1 MPIFSIVIG
10 RMVNTLGYGTPEGL
24 TAELNQTTLFFL
36 YLAIA
41 SFVVCYLEV
50 GMWMLT
56 GRITFSCTTQTDSIL
71 HTPACDSDGEQHLTA
86 QESLLARK
94 YACEESPGLFIVWTG
109 GSFLGICISTQCSM
123 CQCAAP
129 LQGQPHS

>member
-10 RMVNTLGYGTPEGL
+10 RMVNTLGYGTPDGL

-56 GRITFSCTTQTDSIL
+56 GRTTCPHTTQEDSTSAIGSVTGSNIQL
-71 HTPACDSDGEQHLTA
+71 LVSLCC
-86 QESLLARK
+86 QEYRHVRCPNTS
-94 YACEESPGLFIVWTG
+94 C
-109 GSFLGICISTQCSM
+109 
-123 CQCAAP
+123 
-129 LQGQPHS
+129 

>member
-1 MPIFSIVIG
+1 MSSMCCTGAAMPIFSLVIG
-10 RMVNTLGYGTPEGL
+10 RMVNTLGYGTTDGL

-56 GRITFSCTTQTDSIL
+56 GKTSAHPPLRLRHIRCASVTSISIHPCL
-71 HTPACDSDGEQHLTA
+71 RLLERSD
-86 QESLLARK
+86 
-94 YACEESPGLFIVWTG
+94 
-109 GSFLGICISTQCSM
+109 
-123 CQCAAP
+123 CQRA
-129 LQGQPHS
+129 

>member
-1 MPIFSIVIG
+1 MWLLDYGINGNVAGAAMPIFSLVIG

-41 SFVVCYLEV
+41 SFVVCYLEI

-56 GRITFSCTTQTDSIL
+56 GA
-71 HTPACDSDGEQHLTA
+71 H
-86 QESLLARK
+86 
-94 YACEESPGLFIVWTG
+94 SPLNG
-109 GSFLGICISTQCSM
+109 
-123 CQCAAP
+123 A
-129 LQGQPHS
+129 

>member
-1 MPIFSIVIG
+1 MPIFSLVIG
-10 RMVNTLGYGTPEGL
+10 RMVNTLGYGTADDL

-56 GRITFSCTTQTDSIL
+56 GKPESI
-71 HTPACDSDGEQHLTA
+71 D
-86 QESLLARK
+86 
-94 YACEESPGLFIVWTG
+94 
-109 GSFLGICISTQCSM
+109 STQSSSNGLCGV
-123 CQCAAP
+123 
-129 LQGQPHS
+129 LL